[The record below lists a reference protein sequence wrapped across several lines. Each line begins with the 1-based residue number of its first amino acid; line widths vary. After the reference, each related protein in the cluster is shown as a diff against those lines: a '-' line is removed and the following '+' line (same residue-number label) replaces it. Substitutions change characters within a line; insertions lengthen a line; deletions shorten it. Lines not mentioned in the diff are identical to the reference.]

1 MVNIGLGFGSLLGI
15 TLALAGAG
23 LYFLRTARPAL
34 ARDHD
39 IFFAAVALLC
49 GCILLFQGWRLDPI
63 LLFGQFLLTG
73 SSIFFAV
80 ENVRLRS
87 ATTAQAK
94 RNVPLVD
101 DERSVSRVYRAEL
114 DELTPLKLI
123 LKPAGFLAAGIKV
136 MPTERRKISGDN
148 ALPPPMA
155 GTVASAIAQA
165 PKVAVLAADPTARAV
180 GTRTMAVISGH
191 LFPVPAC
198 IAVVVPPMQL
208 VAPAG
213 AVLPKFNRPQPIAQI
228 MLTIRPWMRNPVIG
242 SDLPVWHPSIR
253 DLQRTNA
260 YHLSLCLG

>member
-94 RNVPLVD
+94 RNVKSRSSRSRSYSQGRG
-101 DERSVSRVYRAEL
+101 DEDY
-114 DELTPLKLI
+114 
-123 LKPAGFLAAGIKV
+123 
-136 MPTERRKISGDN
+136 
-148 ALPPPMA
+148 
-155 GTVASAIAQA
+155 
-165 PKVAVLAADPTARAV
+165 
-180 GTRTMAVISGH
+180 
-191 LFPVPAC
+191 
-198 IAVVVPPMQL
+198 
-208 VAPAG
+208 
-213 AVLPKFNRPQPIAQI
+213 
-228 MLTIRPWMRNPVIG
+228 G
-242 SDLPVWHPSIR
+242 SDLRPPVSRTRLHRSGR
-253 DLQRTNA
+253 STNA
-260 YHLSLCLG
+260 VGRSRRGRAPQIQPPSAHSSDYADYQAVDEESSDW

>member
-94 RNVPLVD
+94 RNVPPVD

-114 DELTPLKLI
+114 DELTPPEAYPETRRI
-123 LKPAGFLAAGIKV
+123 PGSRDQGHAYGEEEDIWGQR
-136 MPTERRKISGDN
+136 PTPTYGGNSRFSDRPSSKSRSSRSRSYSQGRGDE
-148 ALPPPMA
+148 
-155 GTVASAIAQA
+155 
-165 PKVAVLAADPTARAV
+165 DY
-180 GTRTMAVISGH
+180 
-191 LFPVPAC
+191 
-198 IAVVVPPMQL
+198 
-208 VAPAG
+208 
-213 AVLPKFNRPQPIAQI
+213 
-228 MLTIRPWMRNPVIG
+228 G
-242 SDLPVWHPSIR
+242 SDLRPPVSRTHLHRSGR
-253 DLQRTNA
+253 STNA
-260 YHLSLCLG
+260 VGRSRRGRAPQIHPPSAHSSDYADYQAVDEESSDW

>member
-94 RNVPLVD
+94 RNVP
-101 DERSVSRVYRAEL
+101 
-114 DELTPLKLI
+114 
-123 LKPAGFLAAGIKV
+123 
-136 MPTERRKISGDN
+136 
-148 ALPPPMA
+148 
-155 GTVASAIAQA
+155 
-165 PKVAVLAADPTARAV
+165 TARAV

-213 AVLPKFNRPQPIAQI
+213 AVLPKFTRPQPIAQI